1 MKKGS
6 GFISNLSFFEKNF
19 YQKEILEKI
28 YIISLFE

>member
-6 GFISNLSFFEKNF
+6 KFISNLSFFETDF